1 MNKLHSLS
9 LCCCRPEVHR
19 NSTVSIPPFLHL
31 DLLYLFIAIYSCFSL
46 LRYLPLFLLSCYQ
59 TKISCQ
65 TTTLEEAMAVA
76 MCQSAPALPH
86 AQSAS
91 ACAAAAVNERFYKFG
106 TPSPPSLQQPS
117 PPVTE
122 YSYRSELEDSGF
134 HSDEEIQK
142 VRQNKCLC
150 VCGGSSS

>member
-1 MNKLHSLS
+1 M
-9 LCCCRPEVHR
+9 
-19 NSTVSIPPFLHL
+19 
-31 DLLYLFIAIYSCFSL
+31 A
-46 LRYLPLFLLSCYQ
+46 
-59 TKISCQ
+59 
-65 TTTLEEAMAVA
+65 AVA
-76 MCQSAPALPH
+76 MCQAAPALPH

-91 ACAAAAVNERFYKFG
+91 ACAAATVNERFYKFG

-142 VRQNKCLC
+142 VRTQITLATSSLIFVVGCLRYWWR
-150 VCGGSSS
+150 